1 MGRLFKW
8 LVIGVV
14 ILVVIGIA
22 AGNAGPRAERGDGD
36 TGSAD
41 GTDTA
46 NESIQPSES
55 NRETDEDPELG
66 IVSPG
71 EAIVVDDAVRI
82 TVDQVEEAEG
92 YGDFSEPAEGNI
104 YIQAFV
110 TYEALEDG
118 VAYNPFD
125 WQVFVDDTAVEN
137 FTFVGEGPE
146 PTLGSGNLTEGRK
159 AEGWLIYEVP
169 AAGEVILSYKS
180 PFDPTDSKPAFE
192 VRLRES

>member
-1 MGRLFKW
+1 MGRILKW
-8 LVIGVV
+8 VVIGVV
-14 ILVVIGIA
+14 VLVVIGIA
-22 AGNAGPRAERGDGD
+22 AGNAGPRAERDDGD

-41 GTDTA
+41 GSDA
-46 NESIQPSES
+46 AVASGDASES
-55 NRETDEDPELG
+55 TDDGDGELG
-66 IVSPG
+66 TVSPG
-71 EAIVVDDAVRI
+71 EAVVVDDAVRI
-82 TVDQVEEAEG
+82 TVDQVEEAAK
-92 YGDFSEPAEGNI
+92 YGDFSEPAEGNV

-118 VAYNPFD
+118 VSYNQFD

-137 FTFVGEGPE
+137 FAMVVDGPE

-169 AAGEVILSYKS
+169 IEGEVILSYKS

-192 VRLRES
+192 VQLRQP